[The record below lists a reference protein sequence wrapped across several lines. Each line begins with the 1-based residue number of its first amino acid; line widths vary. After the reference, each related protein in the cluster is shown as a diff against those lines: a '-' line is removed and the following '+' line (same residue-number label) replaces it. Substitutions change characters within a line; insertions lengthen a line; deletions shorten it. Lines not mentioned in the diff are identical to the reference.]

1 MTHARSA
8 PPDDRVAAGFP
19 LSDGPLSGIAEQMKN
34 GQLDAV
40 PAPVFSFNDI
50 REAHRVMDAGEAGG
64 KGRTGLIT
72 AQLRVLSTV
81 SFLFTTPGVGE
92 PAGGGFPAI
101 SLTRGVLT

>member
-19 LSDGPLSGIAEQMKN
+19 LSDGPLSDIAEQMKN

-50 REAHRVMDAGEAGG
+50 REAASWKPVKLAGRV
-64 KGRTGLIT
+64 
-72 AQLRVLSTV
+72 VLD
-81 SFLFTTPGVGE
+81 
-92 PAGGGFPAI
+92 
-101 SLTRGVLT
+101 